1 MVLASIIR
9 QEKEIKSLLIG
20 KDDIEN
26 NMIIYTENLKTF
38 TEELPEQQMSL
49 GGVRTQSLTIYRNP
63 LYCCIL

>member
-1 MVLASIIR
+1 MVALASIIR

-26 NMIIYTENLKTF
+26 NVIIYTK
-38 TEELPEQQMSL
+38 ELPEQQMSL
-49 GGVRTQSLTIYRNP
+49 GGVRTQFLSIYRNP